1 MIAIETKSLRSRN
14 GKLLSPAAEAERS
27 IIKKFRK
34 TIWNP
39 FVGGIKDYHLIQEGD
54 AIAVCISGGKD
65 SMLLAK
71 CMQHLQKYSEIPFS
85 VQYLV
90 MDPGYTPQNRQK
102 IVDNAA
108 RLEIPIRIFDSPI
121 FRVVEQ
127 AGGSPCYL
135 CARMRRGI
143 LHNLCLELGIS
154 KLALGHHFDDAVQ
167 TFFMNLFYG
176 GKIGCFSPKTFLSRK
191 QITVIRPLV
200 FCEEREIKGAA
211 RRLDLPVVKS
221 ACPADGV
228 TARKDTE
235 ELVKKLEKDFPHLRQ
250 KVLGAMQ
257 RAGLDG
263 W

>member
-1 MIAIETKSLRSRN
+1 MD
-14 GKLLSPAAEAERS
+14 KLTGRVRAAVQ
-27 IIKKFRK
+27 KY
-34 TIWNP
+34 
-39 FVGGIKDYHLIQEGD
+39 DLIDEGD
-54 AIAVCISGGKD
+54 KIAVGVSGGKD
-65 SMLLAK
+65 SLFLLCALAELSHYYPK
-71 CMQHLQKYSEIPFS
+71 HYTVTAVTADPCFGGGPGDYSQVQRLCDSLS
-85 VQYLV
+85 VPY
-90 MDPGYTPQNRQK
+90 
-102 IVDNAA
+102 I
-108 RLEIPIRIFDSPI
+108 IRKTDLGPLIFEE
-121 FRVVEQ
+121 RKEEN
-127 AGGSPCYL
+127 PCSL

-143 LHNLCLELGIS
+143 LHNLCLELGLN

-200 FCEEREIKGAA
+200 FCEEREIRGAA

-235 ELVKKLEKDFPHLRQ
+235 ELVKKMEKDFPHLRQ

>member
-1 MIAIETKSLRSRN
+1 MD
-14 GKLLSPAAEAERS
+14 KLTGRVRAAVQ
-27 IIKKFRK
+27 KY
-34 TIWNP
+34 
-39 FVGGIKDYHLIQEGD
+39 DLIDEGD
-54 AIAVCISGGKD
+54 KIAVGVSGGKD
-65 SMLLAK
+65 SLFLLCALAELSHYYPK
-71 CMQHLQKYSEIPFS
+71 HYTVTAVTADPCFGGVPGDYSQVQRLCDSLS
-85 VQYLV
+85 VPY
-90 MDPGYTPQNRQK
+90 
-102 IVDNAA
+102 I
-108 RLEIPIRIFDSPI
+108 IRKTDLGPLIFEE
-121 FRVVEQ
+121 RKEEN
-127 AGGSPCYL
+127 PCSL

-143 LHNLCLELGIS
+143 LHNLCLELGLN
-154 KLALGHHFDDAVQ
+154 KLQ

-200 FCEEREIKGAA
+200 FCEEREIRGAA